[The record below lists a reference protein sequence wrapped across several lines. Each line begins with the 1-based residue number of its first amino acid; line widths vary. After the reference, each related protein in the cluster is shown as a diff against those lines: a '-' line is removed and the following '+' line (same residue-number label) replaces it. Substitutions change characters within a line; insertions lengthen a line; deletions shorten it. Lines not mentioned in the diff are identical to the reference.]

1 MPHIP
6 VLLKEVIDCLKPKKG
21 DFIIDGTFGEGGYT
35 REFLGAVGDNGTVL
49 AVDLSPVAIKNGK
62 NRFSG
67 EMASGNLIFK
77 QGNFSELG
85 ESFINPLVEKAD
97 GLVLDLGFSSP
108 EIEDYG
114 RGFSFMRDE
123 PLLMTYEDSKEPL
136 RDALRRLK
144 KDEIE
149 KILRDYSGERF
160 ARKIADSIYET
171 QRKKPIETTFELV
184 DAIKKI
190 LPRNYEM
197 GRIHPATRTFLAFRI
212 FINDEL
218 GAIEK
223 VLRDSKY
230 ILKPGGRVVVVSF
243 QSLEDKVV
251 KNEFKNMEK
260 DGLGKILTKKPIPPS
275 RNEILNNR
283 RSRSAKLRALEI
295 L

>member
-1 MPHIP
+1 MSHIP
-6 VLLKEVIDCLKPKKG
+6 VLLKEVMNYLDPKPG

-35 REFLGAVGDNGTVL
+35 SEILKAVDSSGTVL

-62 NRFSG
+62 DKFKKDI
-67 EMASGNLIFK
+67 ESGNLIFK

-85 ESFINPLVEKAD
+85 DSFVSPLIEKAD
-97 GLVLDLGFSSP
+97 GLVLDLGFSSS

-160 ARKIADSIYET
+160 ARKIAESIWET

-184 DAIKKI
+184 DAVKKT
-190 LPRNYEM
+190 LPKNYEM

-218 GAIEK
+218 GALEK
-223 VLRDSKY
+223 ILRDSEH
-230 ILKPGGRVVVVSF
+230 ILKHGGRIVVVSF
-243 QSLEDKVV
+243 QSLEDKIV
-251 KNEFKNMEK
+251 KNEFKNIEK
-260 DGLGKILTKKPIPPS
+260 TGKGKILTKKPIPPD
-275 RNEILNNR
+275 RKEILENR
-283 RSRSAKLRALEI
+283 RSRSAKLRALEV

>member
-1 MPHIP
+1 MSHIP
-6 VLLKEVIDCLKPKKG
+6 VLLKEVMSYLNPKSG

-35 REFLGAVGDNGTVL
+35 NEILKAVDGKGTVL

-62 NRFSG
+62 DKFRN
-67 EMASGNLIFK
+67 EIMSGNLIFK

-85 ESFINPLVEKAD
+85 ESFMSPLIEKAD
-97 GLVLDLGFSSP
+97 GLVLDLGFSSS
-108 EIEDYG
+108 EVEDYG

-123 PLLMTYEDSKEPL
+123 PLLMTYDDSKEPL
-136 RDALRRLK
+136 KDALRRLK

-160 ARKIADSIYET
+160 ARKIAESIWET
-171 QRKKPIETTFELV
+171 QKKKPIETTFELV
-184 DAIKKI
+184 DAVKKT

-218 GAIEK
+218 GTLEK
-223 VLRDSKY
+223 ILRDSGH
-230 ILKPGGRVVVVSF
+230 ILKPGGRMVVVSF
-243 QSLEDKVV
+243 QSLEDKIV
-251 KNEFKNMEK
+251 KDEFKNIEK
-260 DGLGKILTKKPIPPS
+260 TGVGKILTKKPIPPN
-275 RNEILNNR
+275 RKEILENR